1 MKRLISKDRG
11 GANTMKKTIIVH
23 DDYVEILKDGY
34 NIIERINYE
43 DELVIR
49 ANKLVKELM
58 S

>member
-1 MKRLISKDRG
+1 
-11 GANTMKKTIIVH
+11 MKKTIIVH